1 MVRQRFPGFV
11 ENEAS
16 QSEASSRLLPSS
28 FPSDSAMERQSSIR
42 LGALER
48 LKSFRGM
55 EKQKSFRGIM
65 SLERRSRDSP
75 GKRGDTP
82 LHLAARSGS
91 VAHAQRILAE
101 LDPALVAEMAA
112 KQNQD
117 GETPLYVAA
126 EKGHAQVVREILK
139 VSDVQTAG
147 IKASNS
153 FDAFHI
159 AAKQGHLGKL
169 LSAFPCRQ
177 RKKITLFATS

>member
-1 MVRQRFPGFV
+1 
-11 ENEAS
+11 
-16 QSEASSRLLPSS
+16 
-28 FPSDSAMERQSSIR
+28 MERQSSIR

>member
-1 MVRQRFPGFV
+1 
-11 ENEAS
+11 
-16 QSEASSRLLPSS
+16 
-28 FPSDSAMERQSSIR
+28 MERQSSIR
-42 LGALER
+42 LGALEKLR
-48 LKSFRGM
+48 SFRGM

-82 LHLAARSGS
+82 LHLAARAGS

-101 LDPALVAEMAA
+101 LDRALAAEMAA
-112 KQNQD
+112 RQNQD

-126 EKGHAQVVREILK
+126 EKGHAEVVREILK
-139 VSDVQTAG
+139 VCGVQTAG

-169 LSAFPCRQ
+169 FVYSCLSSNS
-177 RKKITLFATS
+177 RKKLQNDFVDCSAIC

>member
-1 MVRQRFPGFV
+1 
-11 ENEAS
+11 
-16 QSEASSRLLPSS
+16 
-28 FPSDSAMERQSSIR
+28 MERQSSIR
-42 LGALER
+42 LGALEK

-101 LDPALVAEMAA
+101 LDRALVAEMAA

-126 EKGHAQVVREILK
+126 EKGHAEVVREILK

-169 LSAFPCRQ
+169 LVLFCLSSESEKKNYSIILRSALSSVQP
-177 RKKITLFATS
+177 